1 MSQMAISPIEQADAA
16 VLDVVDSF
24 TGRIWRQRLA
34 DDRTAAALSQRLS
47 IPDIVGRVLAGRG
60 VGVEECEDFLNPTL
74 RSVLPDPSC
83 LRDMDNA
90 ADRLADAIIT
100 GRLPSLG

>member
-1 MSQMAISPIEQADAA
+1 MSQTAISPAQQNNAA
-16 VLDVVDSF
+16 VLDVVNSF

-34 DDRTAAALSQRLS
+34 DDRTAVALSQRLS

-60 VGVEECEDFLNPTL
+60 VNVEECEDFLNPTL

-83 LRDMDNA
+83 LR
-90 ADRLADAIIT
+90 
-100 GRLPSLG
+100 